1 MGREWLIEAHTQ
13 NTPYLSTVTV
23 QHETRQNR
31 ARCLLMRVKTRR
43 LVRHISMMGKVRRWE
58 GANQFV

>member
-23 QHETRQNR
+23 QHETRQSR
-31 ARCLLMRVKTRR
+31 GRCLLMRVKTRR
-43 LVRHISMMGKVRRWE
+43 LVRRISMMGKVRRYE